1 MRVFVTGGAGFIGRA
16 VVRRLVGRGDRVV
29 AVVRDPKRADALTGL
44 DLELLAGDLSK
55 TADIVDAMRGC
66 DAAVHLAG
74 MYRVG
79 IPATDRPAML
89 DANVGATRR
98 TLDAVGTAGIDRLVM
113 VSTLNVAGNT
123 HGRIVDERHRRD
135 LGEGFLSYYDETKF
149 LAHRAAQERIAAG
162 APIVIV
168 QPGVTYGPGD
178 HSAVGDQLRRAHDG
192 TLRYLALA
200 DLGISAAYV
209 EDVAAGITAALDRGR
224 VGEAYFLGGQ
234 NLRMRDALAA
244 AARVGGQRLPRLEI
258 PTLLVR
264 IGSRAPAALARAA
277 GLPDDLGEVL
287 RSGLGVTFW
296 GSSAKAATELGYVPR
311 DLVAGLHAT
320 FDATG

>member
-29 AVVRDPKRADALTGL
+29 AVVRDPERADALTGL
-44 DLELLAGDLSK
+44 DIELLSGDLSR
-55 TADIVDAMRGC
+55 TADIVDGMRGC

-79 IPATDRPAML
+79 IPASDRPAML

-98 TLDAVGTAGIDRLVM
+98 MLDALGTAGIDRLVM
-113 VSTLNVAGNT
+113 VSTINAAGNT
-123 HGRIVDERHRRD
+123 HGRIVDERYRRD

-149 LAHRAAQERIAAG
+149 LAHRAAQERMAAG

-178 HSAVGDQLRRAHDG
+178 HSGVGDQLRRAHDG
-192 TLRYLALA
+192 TLGYLALA

-234 NLRMRDALAA
+234 NLRVRDALVV

-258 PTLLVR
+258 PTFLVR
-264 IGSRAPAALARAA
+264 IGSRAPAVLARAA
-277 GLPDDLGEVL
+277 GLPEDLGEVL
-287 RSGLGVTFW
+287 RASLGVTYW

-320 FDATG
+320 FDGAR